1 MNIVP
6 IRCRNH
12 NREQK
17 MPLDILQVVLAD
29 DGNRTMRRLSA
40 PNQDLVKGPWERCA
54 RPFDAGLYCQHCL
67 NEGKR
72 SPLPIDQEDWPDLDL
87 ADRPILF
94 VNPHEFL
101 TQATVELLQDT
112 FPTIRQYTRML
123 DAVPPSYGSNQ
134 VLGQLVPQL
143 QVAIQQRI
151 LGESGRLYRF
161 QTEAIQAALDGS
173 DVVVTTPTASGKTLA
188 YLIPIFNTI
197 LQDPSATALYLSPL
211 VALTEDQ
218 LETVTQLDGSGTD
231 WIGKGARFS
240 NYLVCRKLEL
250 GNLNVNVARYDGSVT
265 DGDRQLIRRTQPQYL
280 LTTPDMLHLALL
292 NGAFDEKQWAYFFKG
307 LRYVVIDELHT
318 YRGVFGASF
327 ANLVRRLLR
336 VCRAYGAKPKFLCAS
351 ATIQKPSV
359 VVEQLIGR
367 KPVVIDGTNAG
378 APQNRRMFVLWS
390 SQVDDDIR
398 ALSTQGK
405 DVLLFAL
412 RNRIRTIAFG
422 RSISEINDIY
432 RFVTAELRESG
443 SDAIRITP
451 FMRELRPDEKRNI
464 IGDLKRGTLH
474 GVISTTALS
483 MGIDIGNL
491 SAAIII
497 GFPGSI
503 ADLWQQ
509 AGRAGRAG
517 DGLVVLIAANNPLD
531 QFFVNHPEVLF
542 DLDAEPVYCN
552 PNNPYIVRGHLLC
565 AARELPLDLSGAADF
580 GPSGPAVLEELLH
593 EGSLLRQDDGRLAIP
608 ESMRKDFPSIPLR
621 NLNFAID
628 VITEDRRAVIV
639 QVDAARAQRAL
650 HRYAHYQHVNRY
662 YEVTRYDVDHRSQKG
677 IILVKELENPEYTTS
692 AKIERDVRIRHTWS
706 TQGLGNFSAHF
717 GEVHPE
723 TNVVGY
729 YKVPLFARNEPFRYQ
744 PLGIAAPRPL
754 AYNTHGLWLT
764 ISPLLLHQCPEEE
777 QVAGLY
783 SLTEA
788 VRLAIAI
795 EELCDPSDLAAVS
808 VIHHAD
814 TGQPTVMIYDSTP
827 GGIGITEAAS
837 TKIEAILA
845 RALLILD
852 ECPYCSVHPESRG
865 CPYCVTAQYGDETT
879 TNRQVATEILKGMLG

>member
-1 MNIVP
+1 M
-6 IRCRNH
+6 
-12 NREQK
+12 
-17 MPLDILQVVLAD
+17 
-29 DGNRTMRRLSA
+29 
-40 PNQDLVKGPWERCA
+40 
-54 RPFDAGLYCQHCL
+54 
-67 NEGKR
+67 
-72 SPLPIDQEDWPDLDL
+72 
-87 ADRPILF
+87 
-94 VNPHEFL
+94 
-101 TQATVELLQDT
+101 
-112 FPTIRQYTRML
+112 
-123 DAVPPSYGSNQ
+123 
-134 VLGQLVPQL
+134 
-143 QVAIQQRI
+143 
-151 LGESGRLYRF
+151 
-161 QTEAIQAALDGS
+161 
-173 DVVVTTPTASGKTLA
+173 
-188 YLIPIFNTI
+188 
-197 LQDPSATALYLSPL
+197 
-211 VALTEDQ
+211 
-218 LETVTQLDGSGTD
+218 
-231 WIGKGARFS
+231 
-240 NYLVCRKLEL
+240 
-250 GNLNVNVARYDGSVT
+250 GNLNINVARYDGSVT

-292 NGAFDEKQWAYFFKG
+292 NGAFDDRQWAYFFKG

-327 ANLVRRLLR
+327 ANLVRRPLR
-336 VCRAYGAKPKFLCAS
+336 VCHVHGGNPVFLCAS
-351 ATIQKPSV
+351 ATIQKPSEA
-359 VVEQLIGR
+359 VEQLIGR
-367 KPVVIDGTNAG
+367 RPVVVDGTNAG
-378 APQNRRMFVLWS
+378 APQNQRMFVLWS

-422 RSISEINDIY
+422 RSIGEINDIY
-432 RFVTAELRESG
+432 RFVTAELHESG
-443 SDAIRITP
+443 SDEIHITP

-491 SAAIII
+491 SAAVII

-509 AGRAGRAG
+509 AGRAGRVG
-517 DGLVVLIAANNPLD
+517 EGLVVLIAANNPLD

-565 AARELPLDLSGAADF
+565 AARELPLAPSEAADF
-580 GPSGPAVLEELLH
+580 GPSGPALLEELLQ
-593 EGSLLRQDDGRLAIP
+593 EGALVLQDDGRLAIP
-608 ESMRKDFPSIPLR
+608 EAMRKDFPVIPLR

-628 VITEDRRAVIV
+628 VMTEGRREVIV
-639 QVDAARAQRAL
+639 QVDVARAQRAL

-662 YEVTRYDVDHRSQKG
+662 YEVTRYDVDYRSQKG
-677 IILVKELENPEYTTS
+677 LILVKELENPEYTTS
-692 AKIERDVRIRHTWS
+692 AKIEREVKIRHIWN
-706 TQGLGNFSAHF
+706 TQELGSFGVHF
-717 GEVHPE
+717 GEVHSE
-723 TNVVGY
+723 TKVVGY
-729 YKVPLFARNEPFRYQ
+729 YKVPLFARNEPFRFQ

-764 ISPLLLHQCPEEE
+764 ISPHLLERYSEEE

-783 SLTEA
+783 SLTESI
-788 VRLAIAI
+788 RSAIAI
-795 EELCDPSDLAAVS
+795 EELCDPSDLSAVS
-808 VIHHAD
+808 VIQHAD

-837 TKIEAILA
+837 TKMQTILA

-879 TNRQVATEILKGMLG
+879 INRQVATEILKGMLG